1 MIANESVIIFVAH
14 GSRRDSW
21 RRPIEQLR
29 DAVVNAMAIETI
41 ELAYLE
47 LCEPSLEAVVEKE
60 YKKGARRFVILP
72 LFLSGGG
79 HVARDLVP
87 QIDLCKS
94 RFTDAGFAQLD
105 AFGELPAVH
114 AALASAL
121 VETVE
126 GEPS

>member
-1 MIANESVIIFVAH
+1 MGDQESVIVFVAH
-14 GSRRDSW
+14 GSRRASW

-29 DAVVNAMAIETI
+29 DAVVNAMKIETI

-47 LCEPSLEAVVEKE
+47 LCEPTVEAVVEKE
-60 YKKGARRFVILP
+60 YERGARRFVILP

-79 HVARDLVP
+79 HVARDLAP
-87 QIDLCKS
+87 QIEQCKS
-94 RFTDAGFAQLD
+94 RFADSVFVQLD

-121 VETVE
+121 VSTVE
-126 GEPS
+126 NDHS